1 MGLGP
6 LTALQTKQLMGR
18 PNRTEDRWSPI
29 FDAGVYAAYL
39 IVPSKSDICE
49 IPYVSRLKYT
59 PKTVFYY
66 DIMMG
71 SPFTLEEIK
80 EGSKDSTFFH
90 LGERGIRVTPNSHF
104 IRKCGDLFLYDTTG
118 SGKPF
123 VKDVASLVENPDALW
138 DSLH

>member
-71 SPFTLEEIK
+71 SPLLLKRLRRALKILLFFILEK
-80 EGSKDSTFFH
+80 EVFG
-90 LGERGIRVTPNSHF
+90 LLRIV
-104 IRKCGDLFLYDTTG
+104 IL
-118 SGKPF
+118 
-123 VKDVASLVENPDALW
+123 
-138 DSLH
+138 